1 MTNKPAE
8 QLAGKSS
15 TSETKPVTPAHVAPW
30 GPVASILY
38 GLGVAFI
45 GGSILAGIIVTAILS
60 MLGMTSQGITDW
72 YSGAF
77 GGLIYSL
84 IGAVCTAGLIAWYIR
99 IRKGSLSDIGLVAF
113 KWRQLRTAIGGIIIY
128 LIVYISAASV
138 LQALV
143 PAFNLDQ
150 KQELGF
156 TTPQGSLQLTA
167 IFVALVII
175 PPLIEELVFRGF
187 IFSGFRRR
195 FGIWMTAVMTS
206 ALFAVGHLQF
216 GNGAPLLWSAATD
229 TFILS
234 MVMCYVRERTGSIVP
249 TIIMHM
255 LKNALAFYYL
265 YVFKG

>member
-8 QLAGKSS
+8 QVAAKN
-15 TSETKPVTPAHVAPW
+15 TASEVTEVMPAHITPW
-30 GPVASILY
+30 GPLASILY
-38 GLGVAFI
+38 GLGVAFL
-45 GGSILAGIIVTAILS
+45 GGSVLAGIIVTAILS
-60 MLGMTSQGITDW
+60 MLGMDTQAMTDW

-84 IGAVCTAGLIAWYIR
+84 VGAACTAGLIAWYVR
-99 IRKGSLSDIGLVAF
+99 LRKGRLSDLGLVAF
-113 KWRQLRTAIGGIIIY
+113 KWRQLRTAIGGIIVY
-128 LIVYISAASV
+128 LVVYISAASV

-143 PAFNLDQ
+143 PAFNLEQ
-150 KQELGF
+150 KQDIGF
-156 TTPQGSLQLTA
+156 TAPNGSLQLAA

-187 IFSGFRRR
+187 IFSGLRRR
-195 FGIWMTAVMTS
+195 FGIVITS
-206 ALFAVGHLQF
+206 VLTSLLFAVGHLQF

-265 YVFKG
+265 YGFKG